1 MVRRSVHINNYM
13 NDINTEVALLKK
25 EFSDIK
31 FIFNR
36 LDTAIERITDVSTSV
51 NRMLAV
57 HEEKISQQ
65 EEAAIRAD
73 IEFRA
78 DIKELHSRITT
89 NSKEL
94 AEQMAKN
101 HRETEAHVQKLR
113 ADLNNRVGVLE
124 KWRWLIIGGSI
135 VVGFIIQKM
144 LVLG

>member
-1 MVRRSVHINNYM
+1 ME
-13 NDINTEVALLKK
+13 DIKTEVALLKK
-25 EFSDIK
+25 EVKDIK

-36 LDTAIERITDVSTSV
+36 LDTAIERITEVSTSV

-78 DIKELHSRITT
+78 DVKELHSRITT

-101 HRETEAHVQKLR
+101 HRETEAHVQ
-113 ADLNNRVGVLE
+113 
-124 KWRWLIIGGSI
+124 S
-135 VVGFIIQKM
+135 
-144 LVLG
+144 